1 MSSSA
6 ASKNAILR
14 DAVTATAAKE
24 KGPPAADGIL
34 SITPDAPDVAEWRR
48 NALDVAETTS
58 TYLDDDDEGV
68 YRASDMAAALAESPI
83 SPHAAG
89 PKPNELYGKFT
100 WKIENF
106 SEISKRELRSNVF
119 DVGNYKW

>member
-14 DAVTATAAKE
+14 DAFTSTATKE

-58 TYLDDDDEGV
+58 TYLDDDDDGAH
-68 YRASDMAAALAESPI
+68 RASEHGAAALAKSHLSMQQVP
-83 SPHAAG
+83 SLMSYMASSHG
-89 PKPNELYGKFT
+89 RSRTSQRYPKG
-100 WKIENF
+100 
-106 SEISKRELRSNVF
+106 S
-119 DVGNYKW
+119 